1 MQSVA
6 RRKAEA
12 AANGEHQRSGGK
24 EPRGPVLDML
34 SGFFAG
40 VEGAVIHERRLYSDT
55 GPILSPMRPKAS
67 VDPSTGPGPVNRRA
81 SYNSAGSMCCSL
93 AAQWD
98 IEESKVDIEGHEEEA
113 EFAIRQDAA
122 RRLLDRV
129 RRAFQDCPPQ
139 TGAEAAQMC
148 YDTLVNSDDWPDSF
162 ELQVQKVLA
171 RQVRVYTCYTACFC
185 QIVIELLSPSPGPL
199 PDSVHHVRP
208 GVHHVHC
215 PVCAGR
221 ASWGQCMQ
229 GGVTS

>member
-1 MQSVA
+1 
-6 RRKAEA
+6 
-12 AANGEHQRSGGK
+12 
-24 EPRGPVLDML
+24 ML

-171 RQVRVYTCYTACFC
+171 RQG
-185 QIVIELLSPSPGPL
+185 EP
-199 PDSVHHVRP
+199 P
-208 GVHHVHC
+208 GVNACRAGSLPEYHSVLLTC
-215 PVCAGR
+215 GYVSTGEAFFATRDTDGEFMWAALEQPSSPVSVAPEL
-221 ASWGQCMQ
+221 AFLPQ
-229 GGVTS
+229 GHGSVLCFTHADYGFPLLP